1 MAENK
6 SGSLHNLGEN
16 EIFWDNFHVLR
27 NRSFLEHRE
36 TTDAITWFSFN
47 SIGDIL
53 NFIRQNEKI
62 ELRQQKPDVHEKKAK
77 LKKKMQKRQGVKM

>member
-16 EIFWDNFHVLR
+16 EIFWDNFHVLH
-27 NRSFLEHRE
+27 NRSFLEHRG

-47 SIGDIL
+47 SIDDIL
-53 NFIRQNEKI
+53 NFIRQNEKKNRI
-62 ELRQQKPDVHEKKAK
+62 ETTKTSCT
-77 LKKKMQKRQGVKM
+77 